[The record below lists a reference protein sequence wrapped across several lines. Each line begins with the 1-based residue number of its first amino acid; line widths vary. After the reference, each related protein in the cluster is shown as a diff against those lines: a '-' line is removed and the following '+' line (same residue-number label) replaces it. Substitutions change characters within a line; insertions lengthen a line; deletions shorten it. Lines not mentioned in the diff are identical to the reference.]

1 VQEHG
6 VAIGLFG
13 GEEAKNKSEGIEEG
27 GFKMSKVGHAAE
39 DVRIPVRD
47 LMVKAQLV
55 VEELLHGQI
64 ELLEVDADQSV
75 ALEDVPE
82 KITAEG

>member
-6 VAIGLFG
+6 VAIGLFW
-13 GEEAKNKSEGIEEG
+13 GEEVKKKSEGIEEG
-27 GFKMSKVGHAAE
+27 GFKMSQVGHAAE
-39 DVRIPVRD
+39 DVGIPVGDR
-47 LMVKAQLV
+47 LVEAELV

>member
-1 VQEHG
+1 MQEHG
-6 VAIGLFG
+6 VAIGLFW
-13 GEEAKNKSEGIEEG
+13 GEEVKKKSEGIEEG
-27 GFKMSKVGHAAE
+27 GFKMSKVGHATE

-47 LMVKAQLV
+47 LVVKAQLV